1 MRDAGRREQVGG
13 EERQLYVVGQ
23 RARRRQLVGAAPC
36 GRRDEDDEDSGDED
50 AAGARTVF
58 ARRGFGGG
66 FRLVRSRVPSVKPRS
81 IPRWVWWLTVVRRAS
96 PVSASTPKQTPTAA
110 RGATLSSVVSA
121 GRSSVARVVSEIA
134 PVISTKKE
142 RAVEFSRYSVAY
154 L

>member
-1 MRDAGRREQVGG
+1 MRTREGAGGG
-13 EERQLYVVGQ
+13 G
-23 RARRRQLVGAAPC
+23 G
-36 GRRDEDDEDSGDED
+36 
-50 AAGARTVF
+50 GARTVF

-66 FRLVRSRVPSVKPRS
+66 FRLVRSRAPSVKPRS

-110 RGATLSSVVSA
+110 RGATRSSVVSA
-121 GRSSVARVVSEIA
+121 ERSSVARVVSEIA
-134 PVISTKKE
+134 PFIRTKKE